1 MRFSNRLTDSAC
13 CLVAEEYGM
22 NANMERI
29 MKAMNQ
35 AVPES
40 KRVLELNPDHP
51 ILKAMAGIHQQ
62 DQSAP
67 ALADYADLLYD
78 QALLTEGSPIKDPLR
93 FTRLVS
99 ELKVNAA
106 GK

>member
-1 MRFSNRLTDSAC
+1 
-13 CLVAEEYGM
+13 M

-35 AVPES
+35 SVPES
-40 KRVLELNPDHP
+40 KRVLELNPDHA
-51 ILKAMAGIHQQ
+51 ILKAMDGIHKQ
-62 DQSAP
+62 DKAAP
-67 ALADYADLLYD
+67 ELSDYADLLYD
-78 QALLTEGSPIKDPLR
+78 QALLTEGTPIKDPLR

-99 ELKVNAA
+99 ELMVKAA